1 MMLALN
7 GIARPVGTTHLND
20 YLSASQRA
28 ALEKT
33 LVLPAVDMESCI
45 AQAVALTVIYRWY
58 APQLVAKLGLT
69 YPHHREQSV
78 WIDLV
83 NRLPDWPLHVSTE

>member
-1 MMLALN
+1 
-7 GIARPVGTTHLND
+7 
-20 YLSASQRA
+20 
-28 ALEKT
+28 
-33 LVLPAVDMESCI
+33 MESYI